1 MKTQVRYTGTTST
14 SVNTRSEK
22 KRKNGNMVITVE
34 NAERIEPES
43 IKAAMNNPYW
53 KHEIKQAAQ
62 AELDVMNNYNVFARD
77 ILPKGRKPIQWVF
90 KCKFENGVFAK

>member
-1 MKTQVRYTGTTST
+1 
-14 SVNTRSEK
+14 
-22 KRKNGNMVITVE
+22 MVITVE

-62 AELDVMNNYNVFARD
+62 AELDVMNN
-77 ILPKGRKPIQWVF
+77 
-90 KCKFENGVFAK
+90 

>member
-1 MKTQVRYTGTTST
+1 
-14 SVNTRSEK
+14 
-22 KRKNGNMVITVE
+22 MVITVE

-43 IKAAMNNPYW
+43 IKAAMNSPYW

-62 AELDVMNNYNVFARD
+62 DELDVMNNYNVFARD

-90 KCKFENGVFAK
+90 KFENGVFAK